1 MGMRGRKNMCV
12 CGRPAERSLPRGID
26 GLFVKGQ
33 GLKAYEVI
41 ICGIGG
47 TLGRSMGDLPGV
59 RYEVELVNGV
69 PLKLLV
75 QGKIQRP
82 KR

>member
-1 MGMRGRKNMCV
+1 MKNV
-12 CGRPAERSLPRGID
+12 FREVERR
-26 GLFVKGQ
+26 VKLQ
-33 GLKAYEVI
+33 YEVI

-59 RYEVELVNGV
+59 RYKVELVNGV

-75 QGKIQRP
+75 QGKIQKP